1 MGRSYVAGRKLHK
14 KKDRAQLMREQDYID
29 FERSRWYVLFVRSN
43 QEKRIAERLS
53 GREIEYFLPCYTS
66 MRRWK
71 DRRVEL
77 TMPLFPGYVFVRLP
91 FLERMKVLTL
101 PNVVSLVGT
110 RNAPSVVSED
120 EIACIRKGT
129 KHGGAEPHDCLQ
141 AGQRVVIM
149 AGAMAGM
156 EGILLRRQN
165 KSRLIV
171 VVESISRAFSVE
183 IETACVR
190 PLGQQSPCSLPA
202 PYVPLCDYSRDT
214 VQSAVLGAEN

>member
-1 MGRSYVAGRKLHK
+1 
-14 KKDRAQLMREQDYID
+14 MREQDYID

-43 QEKRIAERLS
+43 QEKRVADRLS
-53 GREIEYFLPCYTS
+53 GRAIEYFLPCYTS

-77 TMPLFPGYVFVRLP
+77 KMPLFPGYVFVRLP

-120 EIACIRKGT
+120 EIAFIRKGT
-129 KHGGAEPHDCLQ
+129 EHGSAEPHDCLE
-141 AGQRVVIM
+141 AGQRVVIT

-165 KSRLIV
+165 KARLIV

-183 IETACVR
+183 IEADCVR
-190 PLGQQSPCSLPA
+190 PADRHSPCSLPA
-202 PYVPLCDYSRDT
+202 PYVTLCDYSRDA
-214 VQSAVLGAEN
+214 VQSAVLGAKN

>member
-1 MGRSYVAGRKLHK
+1 MC
-14 KKDRAQLMREQDYID
+14 ENDYAD

-43 QEKRIAERLS
+43 QEKKVADRLS
-53 GREIEYFLPCYTS
+53 GRAIEHFLPCYTS

-77 TMPLFPGYVFVRLP
+77 KMPLFPGYVFVRLP

-129 KHGGAEPHDCLQ
+129 EHGGAAPHDCLE
-141 AGQRVVIM
+141 AGQRVVIT

-165 KSRLIV
+165 KARLIV
-171 VVESISRAFSVE
+171 MVESISRAFSVE
-183 IETACVR
+183 IESACVR
-190 PLGQQSPCSLPA
+190 PLDRRSPCSLPA
-202 PYVPLCDYSRDT
+202 QYIKLFDYSRDA